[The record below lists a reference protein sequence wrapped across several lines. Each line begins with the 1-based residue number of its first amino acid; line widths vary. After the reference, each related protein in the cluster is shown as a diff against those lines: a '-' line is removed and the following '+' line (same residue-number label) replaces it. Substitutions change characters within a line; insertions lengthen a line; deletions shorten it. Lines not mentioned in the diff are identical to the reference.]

1 MPETDNPEL
10 TYRLYLQQ
18 YLSTRVS
25 SVLYC
30 IIQIVTLYLTRQIE
44 GLSQRPELLTQPAKK
59 TDLTSR
65 FFLFLPFLHL
75 QQLNRRLNIY
85 LILRED
91 MRRTVEGGD
100 RQFLQRTHLRAPL
113 HCKPRMTGWLWIFSP
128 AE

>member
-1 MPETDNPEL
+1 M
-10 TYRLYLQQ
+10 
-18 YLSTRVS
+18 
-25 SVLYC
+25 
-30 IIQIVTLYLTRQIE
+30 TRQIE

-91 MRRTVEGGD
+91 MRRTVEGGN
-100 RQFLQRTHLRAPL
+100 RQLLQRAHLARL
-113 HCKPRMTGWLWIFSP
+113 HRFRFNAVHQQADGEHRIFFINMRIGGHLF
-128 AE
+128 AVDHV